1 MYFTLKWQCHF
12 CLHAS
17 LTLEPVIIRSSG
29 GDVKDGSIINYFV
42 DNGTHIKLSLTCTS
56 VYQNEILE
64 WIELSSSGTVKQEYS
79 NNSHSSNITFVNPS
93 NNLTFFR
100 CKSKSTSFFKN
111 VSITKRKYMSYNKT
125 L

>member
-1 MYFTLKWQCHF
+1 MTLKWQCHF

-17 LTLEPVIIRSSG
+17 LTLEPVIVRSSG
-29 GDVKDGSIINYFV
+29 GDVEDGSIINYFV

-64 WIELSSSGTVKQEYS
+64 WIELSSSGIVKQEYS
-79 NNSHSSNITFVNPS
+79 NNSHSSNISFVNPS
-93 NNLTFFR
+93 DDFTSIFR
-100 CKSKSTSFFKN
+100 CKSKSTSFYKD
-111 VSITKRKYMSYNKT
+111 VSIIKRKYMSCNRT